1 MKLVALLASTLAI
14 TALIATSAQA
24 IDPEKSS
31 VLTVQK
37 RYSESQRSISPDEK
51 DTKPDF
57 SATVVLALKDD
68 VRVLSVTN
76 PNWTL
81 GDVLEESNVD
91 AATYRTE
98 DGKEVDLN
106 LQFKDRDSVF
116 LFGVEY
122 ESAIEKVKIPF
133 TVERLTS
140 SSIPKGEVEVLVKGR
155 DGLAL
160 TTTTKELDLSAD
172 GTVNE
177 NPSSNPKAKVVETT
191 VIINAPRTEK
201 ILVGTGEQAIGALKP
216 LEPSDN
222 DSIPNIPFWPAEG
235 RVSSEYGSRFHPIRK
250 IVKLH
255 DGIDIA
261 SPCGSDVL
269 AAYPG
274 VVIKASSAGG
284 YGNRVEV
291 DHGNGLVTS
300 YSHLSEF
307 RVEVDDRVSAK
318 TIVGLVGS
326 TGYSTGCH
334 LHFMIEVNKSPK
346 DPRSYLPKL

>member
-1 MKLVALLASTLAI
+1 MKFVALLVSTLVT

-24 IDPEKSS
+24 VDPEKPSA
-31 VLTVQK
+31 VTVQE
-37 RYSESQRSISPDEK
+37 RYSESQRSISPDRE

-68 VRVLSVTN
+68 VKVLSVKSSN
-76 PNWTL
+76 LTL
-81 GDVLEESNVD
+81 GDVLAESNVD

-106 LQFKDRDSVF
+106 LQFKDLDSIF

-140 SSIPKGEVEVLVKGR
+140 SSIPKGDEEVLVEGR
-155 DGLAL
+155 NGLAL
-160 TTTTKELDLSAD
+160 TTTTKESDLSAD
-172 GTVNE
+172 DTVNE
-177 NPSSNPKAKVVETT
+177 NPSSNPKAQVVETT

-201 ILVGTGEQAIGALKP
+201 ILVGTGEQAIGTLKS
-216 LEPSDN
+216 LESSDSA
-222 DSIPNIPFWPAEG
+222 SIPNIPFWPAEG

-261 SPCGSDVL
+261 GSCDSDAL

-307 RVEVDDRVSAK
+307 RVAVGERVSAK

-334 LHFMIEVNKSPK
+334 LHFMIEINKSPK
-346 DPRSYLPKL
+346 DPRPYLPKL